1 MQSLLRCNLALLLL
15 VSLLVLNGSNA
26 SKSQPPASSADF
38 DELDQSSE
46 LDRSDEAPL
55 TEEDFA
61 YITPDVEREKYY
73 LFEHFDDQQQYTE
86 RWIKSLA
93 SKADSKEAK
102 YDGEWSYIESHPKL
116 KGMFL
121 QTCRGPLL
129 ELLALL
135 FSANSFISLS
145 ILQKVTMRS

>member
-15 VSLLVLNGSNA
+15 ASLLVLNGSNA
-26 SKSQPPASSADF
+26 SDSSRPQPEF
-38 DELDQSSE
+38 GDELDQSNE
-46 LDRSDEAPL
+46 LDRSEEVQL

-86 RWIKSLA
+86 RWIKSFA

-116 KGMFL
+116 KGKFFSKL
-121 QTCRGPLL
+121 CSDCSLL
-129 ELLALL
+129 VQ
-135 FSANSFISLS
+135 F
-145 ILQKVTMRS
+145 

>member
-1 MQSLLRCNLALLLL
+1 MQSLLRCNSALLLL

-26 SKSQPPASSADF
+26 SDSPPPPTASEF
-38 DELDQSSE
+38 GDELDQSNE
-46 LDRSDEAPL
+46 LDRSEEIQL
-55 TEEDFA
+55 TEEDFV

-116 KGMFL
+116 KGTSSSASDFM
-121 QTCRGPLL
+121 LL
-129 ELLALL
+129 SVLLSMIRAK
-135 FSANSFISLS
+135 SHSRSF
-145 ILQKVTMRS
+145 QKATTRS